1 VTVGLF
7 GGAFDPP
14 HNGHLALAD
23 AAIDHFDLD
32 RIVVLPTGSPPHKR
46 SETDA
51 WTRFRLAAA
60 AFKGRSNVQLNAHE
74 LEHEGPSYTVDT
86 VRWAETIWPD
96 PVFLIGA
103 DEFADFLAWKEP
115 EAVLEHA
122 RLGVAT
128 RPGYARERLEPVL
141 AALSRADRVE
151 LFTIPA
157 VATSSS
163 EIRERV
169 RCGEPI
175 DDLVPAAV
183 AQAIAAAGLY
193 RE

>member
-1 VTVGLF
+1 MTVGLL

-14 HNGHLALAD
+14 HHGHVAFAD
-23 AAIDHFDLD
+23 AAIEHFELE
-32 RIVVLPTGSPPHKR
+32 RLVVLPTGSPPHKR

-51 WTRFRLAAA
+51 WTRFRLAGA
-60 AFKGRSNVQLNAHE
+60 AFKARPNVQLNAHE
-74 LEHEGPSYTVDT
+74 LAREGPSYTVET
-86 VRWAETIWPD
+86 VAWAETIWPD
-96 PVFLIGA
+96 PIFLIGA

-115 EAVLEHA
+115 DRVLEHA

-128 RPGYARERLEPVL
+128 RPGYPRERLEPVL
-141 AALSRADRVE
+141 AALEGADRVE
-151 LFTIPA
+151 LFTIPE
-157 VATSSS
+157 VPISSS

-169 RCGEPI
+169 RRGEPI
-175 DDLVPAAV
+175 DDLVPPAV

>member
-1 VTVGLF
+1 VSVGLF

-23 AAIDHFDLD
+23 AAIDHFDLE

-46 SETDA
+46 SETDP

-60 AFKGRSNVQLNAHE
+60 AFKGRANVQLNAHE
-74 LEHEGPSYTVDT
+74 LEREGPSYTVDT
-86 VRWAETIWPD
+86 VRWAETIWPAA
-96 PVFLIGA
+96 VFLIGA

-115 EAVLEHA
+115 DGVLEHA

-128 RPGYARERLEPVL
+128 RPGYPRERLESVL
-141 AALSRADRVE
+141 AALERADRVE
-151 LFTIPA
+151 LFTIPE
-157 VATSSS
+157 VPTSSS
-163 EIRERV
+163 DIRERV
-169 RCGEPI
+169 RRGEPI
-175 DDLVPAAV
+175 DELVPPAV

>member
-60 AFKGRSNVQLNAHE
+60 AFKSRSNVQLNAHE
-74 LEHEGPSYTVDT
+74 LEREGPSYTVDT
-86 VRWAETIWPD
+86 VRRAETI
-96 PVFLIGA
+96 
-103 DEFADFLAWKEP
+103 
-115 EAVLEHA
+115 
-122 RLGVAT
+122 
-128 RPGYARERLEPVL
+128 
-141 AALSRADRVE
+141 
-151 LFTIPA
+151 
-157 VATSSS
+157 
-163 EIRERV
+163 
-169 RCGEPI
+169 
-175 DDLVPAAV
+175 
-183 AQAIAAAGLY
+183 
-193 RE
+193 